1 MEAFGR
7 AAASPRA
14 NDRFDSIA
22 RPKKQHPNS
31 GAVFL
36 VTLPGIEASKTNK
49 MRSKWR
55 NFACFKAFLAY
66 FPLFVW
72 GKIGA
77 KSIVQ
82 LVALYNKVFVRHV
95 CIGIYQLA
103 EGMPDE

>member
-1 MEAFGR
+1 MLQNEEKTSKNACFC
-7 AAASPRA
+7 S
-14 NDRFDSIA
+14 FF
-22 RPKKQHPNS
+22 
-31 GAVFL
+31 V
-36 VTLPGIEASKTNK
+36 VTLPGIEASKINK